1 MPERGMQVDPIV
13 EDTPDGPKYVG
24 VEIAGENTARD
35 RNGSYRGW
43 EDDWTA
49 DSQGRSIY
57 TPRVDDEIEGENTTV
72 GFDFTDYGHTFRD
85 SVGGSH
91 YDAVTSFAAD
101 YFDESLT
108 SKFDKAVDA
117 GNITQFHELF
127 ELFQQAYLQSDE
139 AVQQAEEE
147 PQEELEEVSDRDF
160 AEAVEQLNQTEA
172 AGTEVAYQYL
182 EAADQSD
189 DPVYRDVCIATSS
202 FHRGELSSQDAID
215 SVIQKHGLAKA
226 ARMFKYFMNHGNV

>member
-35 RNGSYRGW
+35 RNGNYRGW

-72 GFDFTDYGHTFRD
+72 GFDFTDYGETFKE
-85 SVGGSH
+85 SVGAGQ
-91 YDAVTSFAAD
+91 YDAIVDYGFTYLDKSLYDKFEAAI
-101 YFDESLT
+101 
-108 SKFDKAVDA
+108 DA

-160 AEAVEQLNQTEA
+160 AEAVETLNQTEA
-172 AGTEVAYQYL
+172 AGTEVAYQWL
-182 EAADQSD
+182 QAAEQSND
-189 DPVYRDVCIATSS
+189 AVYQSVAMMTAR
-202 FHRGELSSQDAID
+202 FHRGEVSSQEA
-215 SVIQKHGLAKA
+215 VNELMAKYTL
-226 ARMFKYFMNHGNV
+226 RQLSKVYKQIMQ